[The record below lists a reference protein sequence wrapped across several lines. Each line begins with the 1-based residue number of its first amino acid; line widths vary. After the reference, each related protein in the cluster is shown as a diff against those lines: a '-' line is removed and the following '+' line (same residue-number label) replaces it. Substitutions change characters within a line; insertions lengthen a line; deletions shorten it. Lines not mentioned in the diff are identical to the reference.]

1 MSERHGSV
9 WNRTEAV
16 PKRRKPVHRSTQ
28 PQPTHEERSKTQ
40 MRKSLHILAL
50 TLVLLS
56 VSAAAMAAEPSSAPT
71 GVVNINSADAAQ
83 LSLLPRVGEKVA
95 QRIIEYRTEH
105 GPFKKTTDLM
115 QVKGIGAKTFE
126 GLSPYVA
133 V

>member
-1 MSERHGSV
+1 
-9 WNRTEAV
+9 
-16 PKRRKPVHRSTQ
+16 
-28 PQPTHEERSKTQ
+28 

-71 GVVNINSADAAQ
+71 GVVNVNTAEASQ
-83 LSLLPRVGEKVA
+83 LALLPRIGEKVA

-105 GPFKKTTDLM
+105 GPFKKATDLM

-126 GLSPYVA
+126 GLSAYVA
-133 V
+133 IEGKSTLSGKVRTARKAAKKPAPTASN

>member
-1 MSERHGSV
+1 
-9 WNRTEAV
+9 
-16 PKRRKPVHRSTQ
+16 
-28 PQPTHEERSKTQ
+28 

-56 VSAAAMAAEPSSAPT
+56 VSAAVMAAETSSAPS
-71 GVVNINSADAAQ
+71 GVVNINTADASQ

-115 QVKGIGAKTFE
+115 QVKGIGAKTYE
-126 GLSPYVA
+126 GLSAYVA
-133 V
+133 VEGKTTLSGKVRGTRKASKKPTPPASN